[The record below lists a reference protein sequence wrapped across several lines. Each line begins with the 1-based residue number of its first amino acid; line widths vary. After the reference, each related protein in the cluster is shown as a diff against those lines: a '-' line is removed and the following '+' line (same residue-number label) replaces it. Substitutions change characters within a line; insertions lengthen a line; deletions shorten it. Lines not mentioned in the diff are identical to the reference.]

1 MKAYS
6 DFFLANSSFPKYEFG
21 YGLFKNL
28 WQYSWNGL
36 SSANWARL
44 LKNIDKERVVCPGHT
59 FFTILL
65 YGISLKLA
73 NLFSITYRKTSFF
86 HSTFWGTL
94 RVSDLRTGTIK
105 FFQRRLQAG
114 LLLPMS
120 DDIRSKS
127 FFFEDSRKTILSIL
141 SGVS

>member
-1 MKAYS
+1 MRKIIDINVAKVHALASIWFKFFLISNILKAYS

-21 YGLFKNL
+21 YGLFKIF

-65 YGISLKLA
+65 YGISLKLV
-73 NLFSITYRKTSFF
+73 NLFSITYRKTSFC
-86 HSTFWGTL
+86 HSKFWGSS
-94 RVSDLRTGTIK
+94 RVSDLRIGTIIA
-105 FFQRRLQAG
+105 FQC
-114 LLLPMS
+114 
-120 DDIRSKS
+120 
-127 FFFEDSRKTILSIL
+127 
-141 SGVS
+141 V